1 MFYFFCDNFHFS
13 TLSQNSLSSF
23 SSASLIVF
31 SISSLFNFRNSSYI
45 SWYFRMSVIMCISL
59 FVCCFSNYNMCDFA
73 KLDKRID
80 MRLLLKYTAAK
91 MNLNGFVRRRIG
103 RQILIRPKTK
113 KRDNSLFVNSC
124 MNYLNPHRVRILFP
138 PFLS

>member
-1 MFYFFCDNFHFS
+1 MFYFFRDNFHFS
-13 TLSQNSLSSF
+13 TLSKNSLSSF
-23 SSASLIVF
+23 SSAFLIIF

-73 KLDKRID
+73 KLDKRFD
-80 MRLLLKYTAAK
+80 MCLLLKYTAAK

-103 RQILIRPKTK
+103 RRILIRPKTK
-113 KRDNSLFVNSC
+113 KRDNFLFVNAC
-124 MNYLNPHRVRILFP
+124 MNYLNPHRVHTLFP
-138 PFLS
+138 PFWS

>member
-1 MFYFFCDNFHFS
+1 MFYFSCDNFHFP

-23 SSASLIVF
+23 SSAFLIIF
-31 SISSLFNFRNSSYI
+31 SIFSLFNFRNSSYI
-45 SWYFRMSVIMCISL
+45 SWNFRMSVIMCISL
-59 FVCCFSNYNMCDFA
+59 FVCCFLNFNMCDFT
-73 KLDKRID
+73 KLDKRFD
-80 MRLLLKYTAAK
+80 MCLLLKYTAAK

-124 MNYLNPHRVRILFP
+124 MHYLNPHRVRILFP